1 MTMASDRRLPLV
13 DIELPAAPAPLG
25 EYAASRQAGSLVF
38 LSGMLPL
45 VDGSPLA
52 TGPVTKEVAREA
64 AHVAALNALAVLKD
78 RLGGFERVR
87 GVVRATVYV
96 SAAADFTEHAF
107 VADGASTLLNRVF
120 PAAGRHA
127 RLAIG
132 VSSLPMGMPV
142 ELELIVEV
150 SV

>member
-1 MTMASDRRLPLV
+1 MAADPRLPRLE
-13 DIELPAAPAPLG
+13 IELPVAPSPLG
-25 EYAASRQAGSLVF
+25 AYAASRQAGSLVF

-45 VDGSPLA
+45 VDGEPLA
-52 TGPVTKEVAREA
+52 TGRVTKELAREA
-64 AHVAALNALAVLKD
+64 ARVATLNALAVLKD
-78 RLGGFERVR
+78 RVGSFENVL

-96 SAAADFTEHAF
+96 SADADFAEHAF

-120 PAAGRHA
+120 PATDRHA
-127 RLAIG
+127 RLAVG

-150 SV
+150 RV